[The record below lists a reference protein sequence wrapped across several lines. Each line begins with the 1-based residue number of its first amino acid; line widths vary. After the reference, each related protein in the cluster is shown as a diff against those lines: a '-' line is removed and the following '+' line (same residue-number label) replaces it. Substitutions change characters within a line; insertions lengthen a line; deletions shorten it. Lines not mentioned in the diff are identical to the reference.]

1 MSDKTPL
8 ERDIETRELI
18 RTPGIIKLLILI
30 LCLGLFVTTLYS
42 FVLKQ
47 KITKKDQEI
56 ILMQEKFHN
65 EKSLLLQELKELRTR
80 IKSENKNGNQTN

>member
-8 ERDIETRELI
+8 ERDLETRELV
-18 RTPGIIKLLILI
+18 RTPGIMKLLILI
-30 LCLGLFVTTLYS
+30 LLSGLFVTTIYS

-47 KITKKDQEI
+47 EIMKKDQEI
-56 ILMQEKFHN
+56 IRMQEKFQN

-80 IKSENKNGNQTN
+80 IKSEDKTGEQTD